1 MGSKAII
8 GAVAAVI
15 IGVSTYYIYGKKNL
29 NHGHDASTASEK
41 EGNTMI
47 NIQNISINDSVVTE
61 TVISQSND
69 EE

>member
-15 IGVSTYYIYGKKNL
+15 IGVSTYYIYGKKNFENL

-47 NIQNISINDSVVTE
+47 NIQNISINDSVVTD
-61 TVISQSND
+61 TVISQQ
-69 EE
+69 